1 MVRIFLRFILT
12 YTRANKLNSLHMAE
26 KKKREVAPETREKL
40 RKLAIE
46 RHKEGKFGGA
56 QYGKMGGR
64 PRKVDRQAL
73 DSVAEAAN
81 RDKEAIIEVFKDAVA
96 ENQPM
101 AVRLR
106 GAESWLNIQK
116 EQTKLAIQEE
126 EADAK
131 QFDRERVI
139 ALLAEKL
146 TDGPAGHAIRE
157 RLEEGVIDG
166 TVVDENGDSPA

>member
-1 MVRIFLRFILT
+1 MT
-12 YTRANKLNSLHMAE
+12 E
-26 KKKREVAPETREKL
+26 KRKREITPETREKL
-40 RKLAIE
+40 RQLALK

-56 QYGKMGGR
+56 QYGKLGGR
-64 PRKVDRQAL
+64 PKKVDRHAL

-81 RDKEAIIEVFKDAVA
+81 ENHEIITQVFRDAVS

-101 AVRLR
+101 AIRLR
-106 GAESWLNIQK
+106 GAESWLNTQK

-126 EADAK
+126 EADSK

-146 TDGPAGHAIRE
+146 TDGPAGSAIRE

-166 TVVDENGDSPA
+166 TVVDDGDLPA